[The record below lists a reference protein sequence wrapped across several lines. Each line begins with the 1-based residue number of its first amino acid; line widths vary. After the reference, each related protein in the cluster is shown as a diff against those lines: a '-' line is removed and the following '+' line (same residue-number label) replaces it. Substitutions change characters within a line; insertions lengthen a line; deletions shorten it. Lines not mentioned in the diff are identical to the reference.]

1 MICIMINEPWKK
13 KPYYPIINSIIFV
26 ENEKIIII
34 LFKTTMFCVCVHD
47 ETMIL
52 FFFFLIRFLY

>member
-1 MICIMINEPWKK
+1 MINEPWKK

-47 ETMIL
+47 ETMI
-52 FFFFLIRFLY
+52 FFFLIRFFY